1 MWAQKDEKKSTQT
14 YLVILASV
22 FVSVV
27 DADLAAIDTSV
38 CANAEVVGHEG
49 CAVSLQNDLA
59 LEEGTLG
66 DTRVGLLGLSDHD

>member
-1 MWAQKDEKKSTQT
+1 LWAQKDEKKSTQT
-14 YLVILASV
+14 YLVVLASV

-27 DADLAAIDTSV
+27 DADLAAIDAGV

-49 CAVSLQNDLA
+49 GAVSLQNDLA

-66 DTRVGLLGLSDHD
+66 NARVGLLGLSDHD